1 MELLCFSYTTSNTF
15 LDYFQS
21 FMRNNVSWHEY
32 AHRMRSQIW
41 GFQMI
46 EGKTEAY
53 AEAAPEEERGPQK
66 PQKLSGRA

>member
-1 MELLCFSYTTSNTF
+1 MSAGMNTRIECARRYGVF
-15 LDYFQS
+15 
-21 FMRNNVSWHEY
+21 R
-32 AHRMRSQIW
+32 
-41 GFQMI
+41 MI